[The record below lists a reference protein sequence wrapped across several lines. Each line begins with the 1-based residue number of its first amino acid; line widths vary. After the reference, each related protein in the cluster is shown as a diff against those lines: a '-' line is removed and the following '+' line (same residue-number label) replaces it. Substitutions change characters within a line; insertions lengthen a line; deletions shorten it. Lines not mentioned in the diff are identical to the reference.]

1 MIPKSRPAIFFFKI
15 PGSLKISGMDRQ
27 MVKSYSWNGM
37 AKGVMQEGPLNLI
50 DGTGVRLPPGVEPQ
64 VVSWDLGS
72 TAYINGDI

>member
-1 MIPKSRPAIFFFKI
+1 
-15 PGSLKISGMDRQ
+15 MDRQ